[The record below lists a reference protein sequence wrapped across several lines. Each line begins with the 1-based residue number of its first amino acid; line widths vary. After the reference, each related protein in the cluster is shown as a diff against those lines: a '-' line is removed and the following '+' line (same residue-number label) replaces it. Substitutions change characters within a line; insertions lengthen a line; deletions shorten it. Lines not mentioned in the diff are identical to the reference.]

1 MRGMKTALI
10 FVALALLACL
20 VLLRSQPDEPVAAS
34 APDASRGPSFEVHVV
49 KPLAN
54 RPLFGLFGL
63 LPAEDLGFGQASRGA
78 AIGRVGRDRLELRAE
93 GGWDL
98 SLATDGQGR
107 VAPATRLVFPLTLG
121 ERRVTLRCRPA
132 DRAVG
137 YLRTAERPGTG
148 RLDGRFLV
156 ELSRCQN
163 AESGKN
169 IEWPSRPLTVRGSF
183 AGLPKGRR

>member
-1 MRGMKTALI
+1 MKTALI
-10 FVALALLACL
+10 LVALALLAGL

-34 APDASRGPSFEVHVV
+34 VPDASRGPSFEVHVV
-49 KPLAN
+49 KPLVN
-54 RPLFGLFGL
+54 RPLLGL

-78 AIGRVGRDRLELRAE
+78 AIGRVGRERLELRAE
-93 GGWDL
+93 GGWEL
-98 SLATDGQGR
+98 SLATDGEGR
-107 VAPATRLVFPLTLG
+107 VAPGARLVFPLTLG

-137 YLRTAERPGTG
+137 YLRTAERPGTD

-163 AESGKN
+163 AEARKA

-183 AGLPKGRR
+183 QGLPEGRR